1 MVEAGP
7 SDKNPIIKIPLG
19 YGKTFYNKKLNWNF
33 YSNKQKNLL
42 ERQIYF
48 PRGKVLGGSGSIN
61 AMIYTKG
68 LKQDYV
74 NWSSKTCDLWSW
86 NDDHGWSVTCQ

>member
-1 MVEAGP
+1 M
-7 SDKNPIIKIPLG
+7 
-19 YGKTFYNKKLNWNF
+19 
-33 YSNKQKNLL
+33 
-42 ERQIYF
+42 
-48 PRGKVLGGSGSIN
+48 GGSGSIN

-86 NDDHGWSVTCQ
+86 NNINAAYKAIEQNISNVDYSNKKNNDKLWLHSIINILINKQFHRSRYLNLSIELKK